1 MGTDITL
8 TSDDGFEFAAYRAEP
23 EGPARGGIV
32 VIQEIFGVNAHIR
45 DVTDRYAAAGYLAI
59 APAVFDR
66 VERGVDL
73 DYTSEGMQAGI
84 AIARGGGLDFAKVLA
99 DARSAGKH
107 VASAGKGGIVG
118 YCFGGSVTAA
128 ACIQAADVFSAGS
141 GYYGSNV
148 VNMIGQQPVVPL
160 QLHLQPIIASH
171 ADTLVLGCT
180 HYPFLKNQIRALIGN
195 SMNIIDTSDA
205 VIRQLGRQLEQH
217 QLQSLAD
224 TPALYLLS
232 TANADTLQAMASRLL
247 QTDVSKRKMSK
258 QTVQI

>member
-8 TSDDGFEFAAYRAEP
+8 TSDDGFEFAAYIAEP
-23 EGPARGGIV
+23 EGAARGGIV
-32 VIQEIFGVNAHIR
+32 VVQEIFGVNAHIR

-99 DARSAGKH
+99 DVRAAGKH
-107 VASAGKGGIVG
+107 VGSAGKVGIVG

-160 QLHLQPIIASH
+160 QLHFGELDHGIP
-171 ADTLVLGCT
+171 
-180 HYPFLKNQIRALIGN
+180 
-195 SMNIIDTSDA
+195 MSDVQKITEA
-205 VIRQLGRQLEQH
+205 W
-217 QLQSLAD
+217 
-224 TPALYLLS
+224 T
-232 TANADTLQAMASRLL
+232 N
-247 QTDVSKRKMSK
+247 TDVYVYQAEHGFHCDQRASFNAASAGIAQARTFRHFA
-258 QTVQI
+258 QHVG